1 MENAIL
7 VGTHSLDELR
17 ELAVSAGARIIDE
30 VIQRRDRPDSATY
43 IGKGKVE
50 ELREQ
55 VLLEGVAVV
64 IFDEELSPSQARNLE
79 EALDVKV
86 VDRTGLILDIFSRR
100 ARTKEGKLQV
110 ELAQLEY
117 RLTRLA
123 GYREYLSRLGGGI
136 GTRGP
141 GETKLEMDRRQ
152 IRHRIGT
159 LKKEIEQ
166 IRKHRQLHRER
177 RRRDRLPLVS
187 LVGYTN
193 AGKSTLFR
201 ALSKENT
208 LVSRRLFSTLDT
220 LIRRIQLGRNFSILI
235 SDTVGFIR
243 KLPHQLVS
251 AFRATLEEVVEAD
264 LILHVI
270 DVSDPA
276 YEEKREVVLKV
287 LEEIGAGN
295 HPMLAVYNKIDLVPE
310 LNPDRKF
317 ESDGIYVSA
326 ETGEGLYEL
335 VEKISQEVSAV
346 RA

>member
-1 MENAIL
+1 
-7 VGTHSLDELR
+7 
-17 ELAVSAGARIIDE
+17 
-30 VIQRRDRPDSATY
+30 
-43 IGKGKVE
+43 
-50 ELREQ
+50 
-55 VLLEGVAVV
+55 
-64 IFDEELSPSQARNLE
+64 
-79 EALDVKV
+79 
-86 VDRTGLILDIFSRR
+86 LILDIFGRR

-117 RLTRLA
+117 RLTRLT

-152 IRHRIGT
+152 IRHRIST
-159 LKKEIEQ
+159 LKRDIEQ

-220 LIRRIQLGRNFSILI
+220 LIRRIQLGQNFSILI

-270 DVSDPA
+270 DASDPA
-276 YEEKREVVLKV
+276 VQEKREVVLKV

-295 HPMLAVYNKIDLVPE
+295 HPMLTVYNKIDLVPQLRPLPSSPPSRLPY
-310 LNPDRKF
+310 LNGRGQGEGLGF
-317 ESDGIYVSA
+317 DGIYVSA
-326 ETGEGLYEL
+326 ATGEGLHEL
-335 VEKISQEVSAV
+335 VDEISHQVSPV